1 MIIMSVLDNLIMG
14 IVISFP
20 IVVVISTLPSLYETF
35 AYHGQEIS
43 LALNSSDFTSV
54 PTNKTAHQVRVF
66 AKYTVI
72 DPSINNQTI
81 NSVMKVYSPNG
92 TLLKTSSSPSGF
104 TINNTGIQRHSTTLT
119 NSMIQNITAVIQ
131 FTDASKIIPLSNPLL
146 VKLNLTNSTALTQEE
161 KKAAIASLPP
171 PAIASLPP
179 PS

>member
-1 MIIMSVLDNLIMG
+1 MSVLNNLIMG

-66 AKYTVI
+66 VKYTVI
-72 DPSINNQTI
+72 DPSINSQTI

-92 TLLKTSSSPSGF
+92 TLLKTSSSPNGF
-104 TINNTGIQRHSTTLT
+104 TINNTGVQRHSTTLA
-119 NSMIQNITAVIQ
+119 NSIIQNVSAVVQ
-131 FTDASKIIPLSNPLL
+131 FTDVSKIIPLSNSVV
-146 VKLNLTNSTALTQEE
+146 VKLNLANSTAIKPED
-161 KKAAIASLPP
+161 KKS
-171 PAIASLPP
+171 AIASLPP